1 MDPWQRPMDYDY
13 QAAAHQ
19 EELLHRRWEEEVVKL
34 ESLLVKTKERF
45 KHEYQLIE
53 EKRNG
58 THS

>member
-1 MDPWQRPMDYDY
+1 MDDDM
-13 QAAAHQ
+13 QAWHHQ
-19 EELLHRRWEEEVVKL
+19 WELEMQELEERLKKL
-34 ESLLVKTKERF
+34 ESLNERQKEIF